1 MAHVEK
7 EQSNKIQQSSQ
18 LMASPSGKA
27 MVPPSFGFANGPVQ
41 AKVIQKKDRD
51 VETVNYATIADQ
63 IHTAITGVG
72 TDETAVYSALAK
84 LDQNPTAIAEL
95 KVVYK
100 TKFKTDLVTDLAGD
114 FSGDGLA
121 HVQRL
126 LATGQTAQSNR
137 PAATLDMD
145 KIAKKLYD
153 AMNGVG
159 TDETAIF
166 DALATVKNNPTL
178 MTQLKDA
185 YKKKYGSELLTDLA
199 GDLSGADLAY
209 AQQLL
214 ADRSTSEFVNV
225 HSEAEAKR
233 AKEII
238 KAIKDDYGIEVN
250 SQAGVDAIKK
260 SYARVPKAILDQ
272 LKTTAWELRELEAM
286 KSALDHYAPIL
297 GDKRK
302 DSKRDGIGQEVTTVG
317 KVDQAI
323 DSNNAGGSLDTST
336 LGEYFKASTN
346 FDVFTAGTE
355 GVGGASI
362 GGPFKDNTEM
372 LETSITH
379 EIAHGLLEY
388 AGADFR
394 TATGYWSA
402 VSTKTGAG
410 EAPMTPYGNTNANED
425 LSEAAKFFF
434 VKPAEL
440 LAKCPL
446 RHAFLTKA
454 VADWKK

>member
-7 EQSNKIQQSSQ
+7 AQSDKLHQSSQ
-18 LMASPSGKA
+18 LMASPAGKA
-27 MVPPSFGFANGPVQ
+27 LMPPSFGFANAPVQ

-51 VETVNYATIADQ
+51 VEIINYATVAES
-63 IHTAITGVG
+63 IHNAIDGLG
-72 TDETAVYSALAK
+72 KDETAVYCALAK
-84 LDQNPTAIAEL
+84 LDQNPTAVAEL
-95 KVVYK
+95 KTVYK
-100 TKFKTDLVTDLAGD
+100 AQFKTELVADLESD
-114 FSGDGLA
+114 FSGAELA
-121 HVQRL
+121 HVKRL
-126 LATGQTAQSNR
+126 LADGQTAQSNR
-137 PAATLDMD
+137 LAETFDMD
-145 KIAKKLYD
+145 KIAEKLHN
-153 AMNGVG
+153 AMDGLG
-159 TDETAIF
+159 IDETAVF
-166 DALATVKNNPTL
+166 DALATVKNNPVL
-178 MTQLKDA
+178 VQQLKDA

-214 ADRSTSEFVNV
+214 ADRSTSEYVNV
-225 HSEAEAKR
+225 HTEAEAKR

-260 SYARVPKAILDQ
+260 QYTRVPKEILDQ

-286 KSALDHYAPIL
+286 KAALDHYAPIL

-323 DSNNAGGSLDTST
+323 DTNTAGGSLDTST
-336 LGEYFKASTN
+336 LGEYFKGSTAFN
-346 FDVFTAGTE
+346 VFTAGTK

-388 AGADFR
+388 SINGYMN
-394 TATGYWSA
+394 ATGFWTA
-402 VSTKTGAG
+402 VSTKSGAG
-410 EAPMTPYGNTNANED
+410 EAPMTPYGNTNAKED

-434 VKPAEL
+434 VKPADL
-440 LAKCPL
+440 LTKCPL